1 MANGNVQPNRQLRA
15 PARAD
20 FRAGRYLRAADLQL
34 EQAYR
39 LERARRHNR
48 LLHEWGIVCGL
59 WVAAAADPA
68 RPWALYVCPGFA
80 IGPYGDEIEVRERT
94 LVNVRDFLWAKP
106 PEGKLELRR
115 AFVAIRYRERPRRL
129 AALPGT
135 PCACDHPEY
144 AASRVADGFEVEKR
158 LIIDHRLDLI
168 AFTSVG
174 EIESLLHV
182 LGDERG
188 ALDSQT
194 IACYGPMTAGGA
206 RERNIRVDIMPD
218 QSSAFEHY
226 LRAIEHHFRKL
237 AA

>member
-1 MANGNVQPNRQLRA
+1 MADANVQPNRQLRA

-59 WVAAAADPA
+59 WVAAAAEPA

-115 AFVAIRYRERPRRL
+115 AFVAIRYRELPRRL
-129 AALPGT
+129 AALPST

-144 AASRVADGFEVEKR
+144 AASRVADGFE
-158 LIIDHRLDLI
+158 
-168 AFTSVG
+168 
-174 EIESLLHV
+174 
-182 LGDERG
+182 
-188 ALDSQT
+188 
-194 IACYGPMTAGGA
+194 
-206 RERNIRVDIMPD
+206 
-218 QSSAFEHY
+218 
-226 LRAIEHHFRKL
+226 L
-237 AA
+237 AALWTPPKVRVPQGICERTARLCPECPESGWIVLARVLLPAAASQLITQADIDNGVRSALSNSTSGSFIAERE